1 MPYEAMVR
9 EVSTMS
15 YDEQINL
22 LSVLMEAL
30 KSRVSSLQSQI
41 SQKKMDY
48 TDSYP
53 KGYFDLF
60 GSINDPSF
68 VEPEE
73 LSWELESKKEFF

>member
-1 MPYEAMVR
+1 MPYDAIERAIP
-9 EVSTMS
+9 TMS
-15 YDEQINL
+15 YEEQISL

-30 KSRVSSLQSQI
+30 KSRISNLQSQI
-41 SQKKMDY
+41 SQKKVDY